1 MKIAAGKFKA
11 KCLSIMDDIQK
22 NHEEVTVTKYG
33 KPVAKLVP
41 VEGDE
46 RTPPV
51 FGFLKGSVSIHGDI
65 IGPVGEKW
73 DVEN

>member
-41 VEGDE
+41 VDGDE
-46 RTPPV
+46 RTPSV
-51 FGFLKGSVSIHGDI
+51 FGFLKDSVSIHGDI
-65 IGPVGEKW
+65 VGPIGEKW